1 MASIFTMLPFSVSN
15 SALPQL
21 AAADY
26 ELLVNYEPD
35 AWGHWL
41 FGVSSSS
48 LIDLTQGKALT
59 LAGTAPTY
67 NSTGVVL
74 GGGLNSGLLSD
85 LADGTER
92 TLCAVIKIPDLSSF
106 MGSNVAGNVGASDGF
121 GMFVQKPGANH
132 GILPVVRGATGIT
145 GDTFTGITDGNYI
158 FMAISWSATSGNKLN
173 KFLGGKLSGSIT
185 SVTAKTASAVN
196 MAFGNVQYTAEIY
209 HSPLEISEGILY
221 DRALSLT
228 EIAAVYA
235 RSKQRMATR
244 GITVF

>member
-1 MASIFTMLPFSVSN
+1 MASIFTMLPFAVSN
-15 SALPQL
+15 SSLPQL

-35 AWGHWL
+35 AWGHWD
-41 FGVSSSS
+41 FGTSSAS
-48 LIDLTQGKALT
+48 LVDLTQGKSLT

-74 GGGLNSGLLSD
+74 AGGLNTGLLSE

-92 TLCAVIKIPDLSSF
+92 TLCAVIKIPDLSVF
-106 MGSNVAGNVGASDGF
+106 AGANVAGNVGTSDGF
-121 GMFVQKPGANH
+121 GMFIFKISGNY
-132 GILPVVRGATGIT
+132 GILPLARGATGIT
-145 GDTFTGITDGNYI
+145 GDTFAGLAVGNYV
-158 FMAISWSATSGNKLN
+158 FLAISYTQTGSNKLN
-173 KFLGGKLSGSIT
+173 KFFGGKLSSYIT
-185 SVTAKTASAVN
+185 SATAKTASAVK
-196 MAFGNVQYTAEIY
+196 MAFGNVQYATSAY
-209 HSPLEISEGILY
+209 HAPLEISEGILY

>member
-67 NSTGVVL
+67 NSNGVVIA
-74 GGGLNSGLLSD
+74 GGLNSG
-85 LADGTER
+85 
-92 TLCAVIKIPDLSSF
+92 
-106 MGSNVAGNVGASDGF
+106 
-121 GMFVQKPGANH
+121 
-132 GILPVVRGATGIT
+132 
-145 GDTFTGITDGNYI
+145 
-158 FMAISWSATSGNKLN
+158 
-173 KFLGGKLSGSIT
+173 
-185 SVTAKTASAVN
+185 SVS
-196 MAFGNVQYTAEIY
+196 
-209 HSPLEISEGILY
+209 
-221 DRALSLT
+221 
-228 EIAAVYA
+228 
-235 RSKQRMATR
+235 
-244 GITVF
+244 

>member
-1 MASIFTMLPFSVSN
+1 MASIFTMLPFAVSN

-21 AAADY
+21 AATDY

-35 AWGHWL
+35 AWGYWN
-41 FGVSSSS
+41 FGTSSAS
-48 LIDLTQGKALT
+48 LTDLTQGKALT

-74 GGGLNSGLLSD
+74 AGGLNSGLLSD

-106 MGSNVAGNVGASDGF
+106 TGSNVAGNAGTAEGF
-121 GMFVQKPGANH
+121 GMFVQKSGAQR

-145 GDTFTGITDGNYI
+145 GDTFTGIVDGDYV
-158 FMAISWSATSGNKLN
+158 FMAISYTQTGSNKLN
-173 KFLGGKLSGSIT
+173 KFFGGKLSSSIT
-185 SVTAKTASAVN
+185 SATAKTVSAVN
-196 MAFGNVQYTAEIY
+196 MAFGNVQYATSAY
-209 HSPLEISEGILY
+209 HAPLEISEGILY

-235 RSKQRMATR
+235 RSKTRMATK
-244 GITVF
+244 GITLF

>member
-35 AWGHWL
+35 AWGHWD
-41 FGVSSSS
+41 FGTSSAS
-48 LIDLTQGKALT
+48 LADKTAGKTLT

-74 GGGLNSGLLSD
+74 AGGLNTGLLSE

-92 TLCAVIKIPDLSSF
+92 TLCAIVKIPDLSVF
-106 MGSNVAGNVGASDGF
+106 AGANVAGNIGTSTGF
-121 GMFVQKPGANH
+121 SMFINKISGDY
-132 GILPVVRGATGIT
+132 GILPLARGATGIT
-145 GDTFTGITDGNYI
+145 GNNFVGLSVGDYVFL
-158 FMAISWSATSGNKLN
+158 AISYTQTGSNKLN
-173 KFLGGKLSGSIT
+173 KFFGGKLSSSIT
-185 SVTAKTASAVN
+185 SATAKTASAVN
-196 MAFGNVQYTAEIY
+196 MAFGNIAYDTTSY
-209 HSPLEISEGILY
+209 HAPFEISEGILY

-228 EIAAVYA
+228 ELAAVYA